1 MAENAEKKAEI
12 EKHGI
17 SPYLRDCLALLLE
30 NRPSDPLFFLA
41 EYFSGVVDGSSALSR
56 ALRFLRLARPA
67 QGAWGDNVAMAFAAL
82 DGRKGGVLSSDLFRL
97 LSLFSVDGGHKTAL
111 LGALGADFGQNGE
124 TRVQLFPTFSDCVTC
139 VAECNVIF
147 SRIAPKIWQFSS
159 EIAGISAENGEK
171 SSKNGDFACFSAENR
186 QKSPN
191 FPHSMVI
198 SAVFEAISASKTAQ
212 NGQKSPKMAQNGPKM
227 PILSPNRP
235 KIGQNGSKSAKNVRE
250 TLKNGAKMAESAH
263 FAGEFSRILIEKS
276 AKTAEKWPEMP
287 FSAFE
292 NGLFE
297 ALCS

>member
-1 MAENAEKKAEI
+1 MPKK
-12 EKHGI
+12 KKKKKK
-17 SPYLRDCLALLLE
+17 
-30 NRPSDPLFFLA
+30 
-41 EYFSGVVDGSSALSR
+41 
-56 ALRFLRLARPA
+56 
-67 QGAWGDNVAMAFAAL
+67 Q
-82 DGRKGGVLSSDLFRL
+82 
-97 LSLFSVDGGHKTAL
+97 
-111 LGALGADFGQNGE
+111 
-124 TRVQLFPTFSDCVTC
+124 VTC
-139 VAECNVIF
+139 VAECNEIF

-159 EIAGISAENGEK
+159 EIAGI
-171 SSKNGDFACFSAENR
+171 SAENR

-235 KIGQNGSKSAKNVRE
+235 KIGQNGAKSAKNVRE